1 MKKKDKDIREAD
13 KLIHEAI
20 MNEGEYLKEKLG
32 PVTYENPEGYD
43 IEDGFQRLLKDR
55 AKLKEENLE
64 YEAKSEADAVKMESA
79 VVETAASKVRE
90 FETAK
95 VKRSKSVRKGFGGF
109 SKVAVIVLVAG
120 ACIAG
125 ASLQSEATRMWWMES
140 LGWSIGNDS
149 STKVNNDDE
158 RDMAD
163 MPEWEAAST
172 IEKELGIKVPKLQ
185 YTPDQCEFSD
195 YMYETI
201 TNMAVMYYKIHEKYL
216 TISIMAGMIDTTS
229 SANFD
234 GKVLIEDTLDTAY
247 GIVSIREIK
256 GGDNT
261 DNTVVAEW
269 DYQDVH
275 YEIFGRISY
284 GEMKKIVENAVL

>member
-64 YEAKSEADAVKMESA
+64 YEAKVEADAVKMESA

-90 FETAK
+90 FEISK
-95 VKRSKSVRKGFGGF
+95 VKRNKSVRKGFGGF

-125 ASLQSEATRMWWMES
+125 FSLQSEATRMWWMES
-140 LGWSIGNDS
+140 LGWNIGDDSATQVDNDA
-149 STKVNNDDE
+149 E

-172 IEKELGIKVPKLQ
+172 IEKELGISVPKLF
-185 YTPDQCEFSD
+185 YKPNQCEFSD
-195 YMYETI
+195 YMYETV
-201 TNMAVMYYKIHEKYL
+201 TNMAIMYYKIDNEYL
-216 TISIMAGMIDTTS
+216 TINMIMGKNNYTS

-234 GKVLIEDTLDTAY
+234 GVVLSQEMMETSY
-247 GIVSIREIK
+247 GIAYIREIQ
-256 GGDNT
+256 GEDN
-261 DNTVVAEW
+261 DNKTVVAEW

-275 YEIFGRISY
+275 YEVFGRISY
-284 GEMKKIVENAVL
+284 EEMKNIVENVVL

>member
-1 MKKKDKDIREAD
+1 MKKKDKDIRVAD

-64 YEAKSEADAVKMESA
+64 YEAKGEADAVKMKSA

-90 FETAK
+90 FEISK
-95 VKRSKSVRKGFGGF
+95 VKRNKSVRKGFGGF

-125 ASLQSEATRMWWMES
+125 FSLQSEATRMWWMES
-140 LGWSIGNDS
+140 LGWNIGDDSATQVDNDA
-149 STKVNNDDE
+149 E
-158 RDMAD
+158 RERAD

-172 IEKELGIKVPKLQ
+172 IEKELGIKVPKLLYQ
-185 YTPDQCEFSD
+185 PEWLEFSD
-195 YMYETI
+195 YTYETI
-201 TNMAVMYYKIHEKYL
+201 TNMAVMYYKMHEKYL
-216 TISIMAGMIDTTS
+216 TISIMAGVIDTTS

-234 GKVLIEDTLDTAY
+234 GKVLIENTLETAY

-256 GGDNT
+256 GDHNT
-261 DNTVVAEW
+261 SNTVVAEW
-269 DYQDVH
+269 DYQDAH

-284 GEMKKIVENAVL
+284 EEMKRIVENAVM

>member
-64 YEAKSEADAVKMESA
+64 YEAKVEADAVKMESA

-125 ASLQSEATRMWWMES
+125 FSLQSEATRMWWMES
-140 LGWSIGNDS
+140 LGWHFGEDSTTQVDND
-149 STKVNNDDE
+149 
-158 RDMAD
+158 
-163 MPEWEAAST
+163 
-172 IEKELGIKVPKLQ
+172 KE
-185 YTPDQCEFSD
+185 
-195 YMYETI
+195 
-201 TNMAVMYYKIHEKYL
+201 
-216 TISIMAGMIDTTS
+216 IDT
-229 SANFD
+229 
-234 GKVLIEDTLDTAY
+234 I
-247 GIVSIREIK
+247 
-256 GGDNT
+256 
-261 DNTVVAEW
+261 
-269 DYQDVH
+269 
-275 YEIFGRISY
+275 
-284 GEMKKIVENAVL
+284 

>member
-13 KLIHEAI
+13 KLIHGAI
-20 MNEGEYLKEKLG
+20 MNEGEYLKDKLG

-64 YEAKSEADAVKMESA
+64 YEAKGEADAVKMESA
-79 VVETAASKVRE
+79 AVETAASKVRE

-95 VKRSKSVRKGFGGF
+95 VKKSKSVKKGLGGVQ
-109 SKVAVIVLVAG
+109 KVAVIVLVAG
-120 ACIAG
+120 ACIASF
-125 ASLQSEATRMWWMES
+125 SLQSEATRMWWMES
-140 LGWSIGNDS
+140 FGWNIGDDSATQVDND
-149 STKVNNDDE
+149 VE
-158 RDMAD
+158 RDIAD

-185 YTPDQCEFSD
+185 YKPEWLEFSD
-195 YMYETI
+195 YVYETI
-201 TNMAVMYYKIHEKYL
+201 TNRAIIYYKIGDEYL
-216 TISIMAGMIDTTS
+216 TISMTLGLGDYTS

-234 GKVLIEDTLDTAY
+234 GNILVEKSLETTY
-247 GIVSIREIK
+247 GVVHLREIE
-256 GGDNT
+256 GTENT
-261 DNTVVAEW
+261 NNTMVAEW
-269 DYQDVH
+269 NYQDAH

-284 GEMKKIVENAVL
+284 EEMKMIVENIVL

>member
-64 YEAKSEADAVKMESA
+64 YEAKGEADAVKMKSA
-79 VVETAASKVRE
+79 VVEIVASKVRE

-95 VKRSKSVRKGFGGF
+95 VKRSKSVRKGFGSF
-109 SKVAVIVLVAG
+109 AKVAVIVLVAG

-125 ASLQSEATRMWWMES
+125 LSLQSEATRMWWMES
-140 LGWSIGNDS
+140 LGWNIGDDS

-185 YTPDQCEFSD
+185 YKPEWLEFSD
-195 YMYETI
+195 YVYETI
-201 TNMAVMYYKIHEKYL
+201 TNRAIIYYKIGDEYL
-216 TISIMAGMIDTTS
+216 TISMTLGLGDYTS

-234 GKVLIEDTLDTAY
+234 GNILVEKSLETTY
-247 GIVSIREIK
+247 GVVHLREIE
-256 GGDNT
+256 GTENT
-261 DNTVVAEW
+261 NNTMVAEW
-269 DYQDVH
+269 NYQDAH

-284 GEMKKIVENAVL
+284 EEMKMIVENIVL

>member
-64 YEAKSEADAVKMESA
+64 YEAKVEADAVKMKSA

-90 FETAK
+90 FEISK
-95 VKRSKSVRKGFGGF
+95 VKRNKSVRKGFGGF

-125 ASLQSEATRMWWMES
+125 FSLQSEATRMWWMES
-140 LGWSIGNDS
+140 LGWNIGDDSATQVDNDA
-149 STKVNNDDE
+149 E

-185 YTPDQCEFSD
+185 YKPDRCGFSD
-195 YMYETI
+195 YMYEAV
-201 TNMAVMYYKIHEKYL
+201 TNRATMYYKVSEEYL
-216 TISIMAGMIDTTS
+216 TISMTAGLNDTTS
-229 SANFD
+229 STNFD
-234 GKVLIEDTLDTAY
+234 GSILSEEMMNVAY
-247 GIVSIREIK
+247 GLVRIREI
-256 GGDNT
+256 GDK
-261 DNTVVAEW
+261 DSEKRTVIAEW
-269 DYQDVH
+269 DYQDIH
-275 YEIFGRISY
+275 YEIMGRITY
-284 GEMKKIVENAVL
+284 KDMKMIVENVVL